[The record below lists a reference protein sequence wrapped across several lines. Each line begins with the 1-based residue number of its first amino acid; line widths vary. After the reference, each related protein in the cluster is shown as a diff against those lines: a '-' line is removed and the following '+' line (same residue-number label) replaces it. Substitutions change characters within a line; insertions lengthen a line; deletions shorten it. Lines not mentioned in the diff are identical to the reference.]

1 VRKLFIL
8 ALALVAVLGLASSA
22 AAKSRDRNHDKLPD
36 RWERAHH
43 LSLKVKQ
50 AKRDQDRDGLN
61 NRGEFRAH
69 MDPRDKD
76 SDDDGIKDGKENA
89 GTIKSF
95 EGGVLTIALAGGGE
109 LSGTVD
115 DETEIECHTPG
126 DLKAHPSSSGD
137 DGGPGHDE
145 GDDDHGDDGPGH
157 DQGDDENDDQ
167 GEDEDGD
174 DVNEHGDDDDDQC
187 SADALKAGTK
197 VHEAELEVTSAGK
210 HWEELELIEG

>member
-1 VRKLFIL
+1 MRKLFIV
-8 ALALVAVLGLASSA
+8 ALALVAVLGIASSA

-36 RWERAHH
+36 RWEHAHH

-50 AKRDQDRDGLN
+50 AKRDQDHDGLN

-69 MDPRDKD
+69 TNPRDKD

-95 EGGVLTIALAGGGE
+95 EDGVLTISLAGGGE

-115 DETEIECHTPG
+115 GDTEIECHTAG
-126 DLKAHPSSSGD
+126 DLKAHSSSG
-137 DGGPGHDE
+137 
-145 GDDDHGDDGPGH
+145 GDDESGDDGPGH
-157 DQGDDENDDQ
+157 DQGDDQ
-167 GEDEDGD
+167 GDHEDGD
-174 DVNEHGDDDDDQC
+174 DVNEHGDDDNDQC

-197 VHEAELEVTSAGK
+197 VHEAELKATSAGK
-210 HWEELELIEG
+210 HWEELELIEV